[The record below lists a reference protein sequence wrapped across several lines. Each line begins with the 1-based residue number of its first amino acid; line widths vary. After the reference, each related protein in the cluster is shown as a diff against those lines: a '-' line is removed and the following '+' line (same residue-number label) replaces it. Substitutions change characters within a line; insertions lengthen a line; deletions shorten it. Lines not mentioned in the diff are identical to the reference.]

1 MGTSINKTQSLYLK
15 NNSGQNVTKGD
26 CVVLDK
32 TLASSFTLTGSSGYT
47 LTQIG
52 IVLDQTNIA
61 SGQSCLVAI
70 GGYVPV
76 INLVTGASVGDN
88 ISLSAI
94 TKKSQSHN
102 VQLVGDYGYTLN
114 SGLTPDGVLFGHT
127 FRS

>member
-15 NNSGQNVTKGD
+15 NNSGQTVTKGD

-32 TLASSFTLTGSSGYT
+32 AVASAFTLTGSSGYT

-52 IVLDQTNIA
+52 VVLDQTDVA
-61 SGQSCLVAI
+61 SGQSCLIAI
-70 GGYVPV
+70 SGYVPV
-76 INLVTGASVGDN
+76 INLVTGANIGDN
-88 ISLSAI
+88 ISLSNV

-102 VQLVGDYGYTLN
+102 TQSIGDYGYTLN
-114 SGLTPDGVLFGHT
+114 SGLTPDAVLFGYT